1 MCHSEKYGTAGGP
14 DGRTHPVWKTQRF
27 CQGNDDFN
35 WGNCVCVMGGW
46 ERRVWLPAGTKTLWQ
61 KKKWHFWKIERR
73 SLWLNCG
80 TGKVD
85 LDKMEDV
92 DRSREYRTLL
102 TILCLLISI
111 LSVMERSWRVL
122 RRSIT
127 DCYFQFQKITLKAFW
142 KMDWKGQKWMWRD
155 LIKSVLQ

>member
-1 MCHSEKYGTAGGP
+1 MARREALMGGLIRYGKL
-14 DGRTHPVWKTQRF
+14 R
-27 CQGNDDFN
+27 DFAKEMMILTEEI
-35 WGNCVCVMGGW
+35 VCVWWG
-46 ERRVWLPAGTKTLWQ
+46 AGRGECDFLLVLRPCGR

-80 TGKVD
+80 KGKVD